1 MIIKEGDCMS
11 MIKCPECNNMI
22 SDKSKQCIHCG
33 FPLPTFEE
41 VPDGFCLIDGVPR
54 DLHEALNKIDDYPN
68 MTPDEQKKLKGW
80 IFGQCQTISI
90 YAAEQLLNIILETHA
105 VPKEFDGS
113 YKRVGNG
120 RINSIQPTNK
130 NTLKCPKC
138 GSTSVTTTTRGYSIM
153 LGFIGSNKVI
163 NICGNC
169 GHKWKP
175 NNQQ

>member
-1 MIIKEGDCMS
+1 MAL
-11 MIKCPECNNMI
+11 IKCPECEKEI

-33 FPLPTFEE
+33 FPLPTVEKE

-54 DLHEALNKIDDYPN
+54 DLREALNKIDDYPN

-90 YAAEQLLNIILETHA
+90 YAAEQLLNIMLETHA

-120 RINSIQPTNK
+120 RINNIQPAIHENAR
-130 NTLKCPKC
+130 NVAQL
-138 GSTSVTTTTRGYSIM
+138 
-153 LGFIGSNKVI
+153 LLQL
-163 NICGNC
+163 
-169 GHKWKP
+169 
-175 NNQQ
+175 QQEDIPLCLALLEVKKS

>member
-1 MIIKEGDCMS
+1 MAL
-11 MIKCPECNNMI
+11 IKCPECNNMI

-33 FPLPTFEE
+33 FPLPTVEKE
-41 VPDGFCLIDGVPR
+41 IPDGFCLIDGVPR
-54 DLHEALNKIDDYPN
+54 DLREALNKIDDYPN

-90 YAAEQLLNIILETHA
+90 YAAEQLLNIILKTHA

-120 RINSIQPTNK
+120 RINNIQPTSK

-138 GSTSVTTTTRGYSIM
+138 GSTSVTTTTRGYSLM
-153 LGFIGSNKVI
+153 LGFIGSGKVI

-169 GHKWKP
+169 GNKWKP
-175 NNQQ
+175 N

>member
-1 MIIKEGDCMS
+1 MS

-33 FPLPTFEE
+33 FPLPTVEE
-41 VPDGFCLIDGVPR
+41 VPDGFCLIDGVPH

-175 NNQQ
+175 NNQ

>member
-1 MIIKEGDCMS
+1 MAL
-11 MIKCPECNNMI
+11 IKCPECGKEI

-33 FPLPTFEE
+33 FPLPTVEKE
-41 VPDGFCLIDGVPR
+41 VPDGFCLIDGIPR
-54 DLHEALNKIDDYPN
+54 DLREALSKIDDYPN
-68 MTPDEQKKLKGW
+68 MTSDEQKKFKGW

-90 YAAEQLLNIILETHA
+90 YAAEQLLNIMLETHA

-120 RINSIQPTNK
+120 HVDSISSANK
-130 NTLKCPKC
+130 NIVKCPKC
-138 GSTSVTTTTRGYSIM
+138 GSTAVTTTTRGYSVM
-153 LGFIGSNKVI
+153 LGFIGNNKVI

-175 NNQQ
+175 

>member
-1 MIIKEGDCMS
+1 MAL
-11 MIKCPECNNMI
+11 IKCPECNNMI

-33 FPLPTFEE
+33 FPLPTVEKE
-41 VPDGFCLIDGVPR
+41 IPDGFCLIDGVPR
-54 DLHEALNKIDDYPN
+54 DLREALNKIDDYPN

-90 YAAEQLLNIILETHA
+90 YAAEQLLNIILKTHA

-120 RINSIQPTNK
+120 RINHIQPTSK

-153 LGFIGSNKVI
+153 LGFIGSGKVI

-169 GHKWKP
+169 GNKWKP
-175 NNQQ
+175 TN

>member
-1 MIIKEGDCMS
+1 MS

-33 FPLPTFEE
+33 FPLPTVEKE
-41 VPDGFCLIDGVPR
+41 VADGFCLIDGVPR
-54 DLHEALNKIDDYPN
+54 DLREALNKIDDYPN

-153 LGFIGSNKVI
+153 LGFIGSGKVV

-175 NNQQ
+175 NNQ

>member
-1 MIIKEGDCMS
+1 MAL
-11 MIKCPECNNMI
+11 IKCPECGKEI

-33 FPLPTFEE
+33 FPLPTVEKE
-41 VPDGFCLIDGVPR
+41 VPDGFCLIDGIPR
-54 DLHEALNKIDDYPN
+54 DLREALSKIDDYPN
-68 MTPDEQKKLKGW
+68 MTSDEQKKFKGW

-90 YAAEQLLNIILETHA
+90 YAAEQLLNIMLETHA

-120 RINSIQPTNK
+120 HVDSISSANK
-130 NTLKCPKC
+130 NIVKCPKC
-138 GSTSVTTTTRGYSIM
+138 GSTAVTTTTRGYSVM
-153 LGFIGSNKVI
+153 LGFIGNNII

-175 NNQQ
+175 

>member
-1 MIIKEGDCMS
+1 MAL
-11 MIKCPECNNMI
+11 IKCPECEKEI

-54 DLHEALNKIDDYPN
+54 DLREALNKIDDYPN

-113 YKRVGNG
+113 NKRVGNG
-120 RINSIQPTNK
+120 RINRIQPTNK

-138 GSTSVTTTTRGYSIM
+138 GSTSVTTTTRGYSLM
-153 LGFIGSNKVI
+153 LGFIGSGKVM

-169 GHKWKP
+169 GNKWKP
-175 NNQQ
+175 TN